1 MTSRAMMK
9 RLTILLVLFSATT
22 LYAASA
28 QPRPE
33 AWAQPIETRNLKNFF
48 KLDDH
53 VYRSTQPDEKGF
65 VYLNTLGIKN
75 ILNLRNYHN
84 DDPGPKTPGLNLSR
98 VHMDAGKIKTAD
110 VVAALR
116 FIRQSEGPVL
126 IHCWHGSDRTGT
138 ISAMYRIVFQNWPKE
153 EAISE
158 LTLGGFGYHSI
169 YKNIPEFIRQA
180 DINEI
185 KQKVFAP

>member
-1 MTSRAMMK
+1 MMN
-9 RLTILLVLFSATT
+9 RLTVLLVLFSATT
-22 LYAASA
+22 LSAASL

-33 AWAQPIETRNLKNFF
+33 AWAQPIETRSLENFY

-53 VYRSTQPDEKGF
+53 VYRSAQPNKEGF
-65 VYLNTLGIKN
+65 AYLKALGIRN
-75 ILNLRNYHN
+75 ILNLRDYHN
-84 DDPGPKTPGLNLSR
+84 DDPGSKKSGMNLFR
-98 VHMDAGKIKTAD
+98 IEMDAGKIKTAD

-116 FIRQSEGPVL
+116 FIKQSEDPVL

-138 ISAMYRIVFQNWPKE
+138 ISALYRIVFQNWSKE
-153 EAISE
+153 EALDE
-158 LTLGGFGYHSI
+158 LMHGGFGYHSI

-180 DINEI
+180 DIKDI